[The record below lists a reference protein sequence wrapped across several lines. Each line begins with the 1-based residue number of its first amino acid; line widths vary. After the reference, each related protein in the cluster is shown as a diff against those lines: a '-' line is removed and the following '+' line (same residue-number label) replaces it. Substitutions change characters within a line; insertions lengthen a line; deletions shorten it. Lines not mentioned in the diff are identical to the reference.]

1 MYLQPRQRHKTIF
14 VIIVQIRQ
22 NYRSAR
28 GHPYAVHFVLD
39 VGAYIFFIVV
49 VLFIFVFW
57 FCFVLFLK
65 NGVFQVQAGVFLFF
79 CGFEDEIVV

>member
-39 VGAYIFFIVV
+39 VGAYIFLLLWLFCLYLFFGY
-49 VLFIFVFW
+49 VLFY
-57 FCFVLFLK
+57 FLRM
-65 NGVFQVQAGVFLFF
+65 AFF
-79 CGFEDEIVV
+79 RSRLAYSYFSADLKMK